1 MPVGVEN
8 LNCFFNPKSIAV
20 IGASGNKASL
30 GALIF
35 QNLNE
40 GFRGSVI
47 PVNEFH
53 QTVQGVKAY
62 PSVGKIPGKIDLA
75 IVATP
80 AHTIPQ
86 IIEDCGEAG
95 VSGVIIVSA
104 GFSECDPVGQQL
116 RKQIIE
122 RKGTFGTRILGP
134 NSLGVIRPKNNL
146 HATFGDKRAVPGKIA
161 FISQS
166 AALCGTV
173 LDWSQ
178 ETKVGLSAVVSVGF
192 MLDVELSELI
202 EYFGADS
209 QTRAIMLYVESIT
222 NVRSFMSAARGFART
237 KPIVIVKAG
246 RFSKKG
252 SLRLVN
258 GAHLTEDALYDAAFR
273 RIGVVRVDEVN
284 ELFDCAKS
292 LQMQPNPK
300 SSSLTIITN
309 ADGPGVLA
317 ADQLALK
324 GGELAVISKASESA
338 LRSILPYYCSLSNP
352 IDLLEEAPPQ
362 RFQDALKVCLN
373 DPEIDS
379 VLLIYSPQG
388 VTKPVSLANMVVDL
402 FKNVRKT
409 VLVTLL
415 GEDQECQE
423 ARRILQLNNIPTFKT
438 AEEAVAAF
446 MNMYTYTQNL
456 ELLYQT
462 PEEIELKLDKPLRLK
477 GIIRRVVSE
486 GRDVLN
492 LEESLALLESHNIP
506 IAKTTVAKSAKEAS
520 DIAAKIGSPFL
531 MKALQ
536 ASETTG
542 NRLTIEAYSNQGID
556 KKFNQLRHEIESSN
570 LEEFQG
576 IALQPMQQASVTKL
590 FLGLRKHPRFGP
602 VIVLARISETPGVLR
617 DVAVGFPPLNQILA
631 RRLMETAKLHQ
642 TELLDSTA
650 FNASVVE
657 QVLVRF
663 SQLVLDFPE
672 VKEINVHPLTVCG
685 SEVVAVD
692 ACVTIDL
699 SKVMR
704 EQAEHDETLIIA
716 PYPKKYVT
724 KRQLKNGV
732 TVTFRPVKPED
743 EFRFNELFK
752 SLSQESIL
760 FRFFQ
765 VIKELSH
772 DTLSRYC
779 NLDYDREIAIVAEL
793 PDGRIIGVV
802 RLILGSDHKTGEF
815 AITVG
820 DSWHGLGLG
829 SKLMEYII
837 KIANDLKVEAIY
849 SMVSSA
855 NSKMVNLCGKMGF
868 EEKPVDEDTVEMWKK
883 VPTQVD
889 SA

>member
-1 MPVGVEN
+1 MIVGVEN

-20 IGASGNKASL
+20 VGASGNKASL

-47 PVNEFH
+47 PVNEFR
-53 QTVQGVKAY
+53 QTVQGVRAY

-104 GFSECDPVGQQL
+104 GFSECDPVGLNL

-122 RKGTFGTRILGP
+122 RKGTHGTRILGP
-134 NSLGVIRPKNNL
+134 NSLGVIRPRNNL
-146 HATFGDKRAVPGKIA
+146 YATFGDKRAVPGKIA
-161 FISQS
+161 FVSQS

-209 QTRAIMLYVESIT
+209 QTRAIMLYVESIK

-252 SLRLVN
+252 SFPLVN
-258 GAHLTEDALYDAAFR
+258 GAVLTEDALYDAAFR
-273 RIGVVRVDEVN
+273 RIGVVRVDTVN
-284 ELFDCAKS
+284 DLFDCAKS
-292 LQMQPNPK
+292 LQMQPNPR

-324 GGELAVISKASESA
+324 GGKLAVISKASSSA
-338 LRSILPYYCSLSNP
+338 LKSILPYYCSLSNP
-352 IDLLEEAPPQ
+352 VDLLEEATPQ
-362 RFQDALKVCLN
+362 RFHEALKVCL
-373 DPEIDS
+373 DDSEIDS

-388 VTKPVSLANMVVDL
+388 VTKPVSLANIIVDL
-402 FKNVRKT
+402 SKGAGKT

-423 ARRILQLNNIPTFKT
+423 ARRILQVNNVPTFKT

-462 PEEIELKLDKPLRLK
+462 PEEIDVKLDKPLRLK
-477 GIIRRVVSE
+477 GVIRRAVNE
-486 GRDVLN
+486 GRGDLN
-492 LEESLALLESHNIP
+492 LQESLALLESYNIP
-506 IAKTTVAKSAKEAS
+506 IAKTSVAKSAKEAS
-520 DIAAKIGSPFL
+520 DIATQIGYPL
-531 MKALQ
+531 VMKALQ
-536 ASETTG
+536 TSETSG
-542 NRLTIEAYSNQGID
+542 NRLTTEAYSNRGIA
-556 KKFNQLRHEIESSN
+556 KKYNQLMREIESNN

-576 IALQPMQQASVTKL
+576 IAMQPIQQSSWIKL

-602 VIVLARISETPGVLR
+602 IIVLARISETPGVLR
-617 DVAVGFPPLNQILA
+617 DIAVGFPPLNQVLA

-642 TELLDSTA
+642 TELLGSTA
-650 FNASVVE
+650 FNASAVE
-657 QVLVRF
+657 QVIVKF
-663 SQLVLDFPE
+663 SQLVLDFSE
-672 VKEINVHPLTVCG
+672 VKEIDIYPLVAFG
-685 SEVVAVD
+685 SEVMAVD
-692 ACVTIDL
+692 ACVGIDL
-699 SKVMR
+699 NKVMR
-704 EQAEHDETLIIA
+704 EQAEHDEPLIIA

-724 KRQLKNGV
+724 KRQLKNGLSV
-732 TVTFRPVKPED
+732 VFRPIKPED
-743 EFRFNELFK
+743 ELRFNELFK
-752 SLSQESIL
+752 SLSQESVR

-765 VIKELSH
+765 IIKELSH

-802 RLILGSDHKTGEF
+802 RLILGSDRKTGEF
-815 AITVG
+815 AIMVG

-829 SKLMEYII
+829 SKLMDYII

-855 NSKMVNLCGKMGF
+855 NYKMVNLCGKMGF
-868 EEKPVDEDTVEMWKK
+868 EKKPVDESTVEMRKT
-883 VPTQVD
+883 VPAQFEVG
-889 SA
+889 

>member
-1 MPVGVEN
+1 MGVEN

-40 GFRGSVI
+40 DFAGSVV

-53 QTVQGVKAY
+53 DTVQGVKAY
-62 PSVGKIPGKIDLA
+62 PSIGKIPGKIDLA

-104 GFSECDPVGQQL
+104 GFSECDPVGLNL

-122 RKGTFGTRILGP
+122 RKGSHKTRILGP
-134 NSLGVIRPKNNL
+134 NSLGVIRPRNNL
-146 HATFGDKRAVPGKIA
+146 YATFGDKRAVPGKIA

-192 MLDVELSELI
+192 MLDVDLNELI

-209 QTRAIMLYVESIT
+209 QTRAIMLYVESIK
-222 NVRSFMSAARGFART
+222 NVRAFMSAARGFARS

-246 RFSKKG
+246 RFSQKG
-252 SLRLVN
+252 SLPLVN
-258 GAHLTEDALYDAAFR
+258 GALLTEDALYDAAFR

-292 LQMQPNPK
+292 LQMQPNPG

-324 GGELAVISKASESA
+324 GGKLSVISKGLASA
-338 LRSILPYYCSLSNP
+338 LKSILPYYCSLSNP

-362 RFQDALKVCLN
+362 RFHDALKVCLN
-373 DPEIDS
+373 DPDLDS

-388 VTKPVSLANMVVDL
+388 VTKPVSLANMTVELSKDVS
-402 FKNVRKT
+402 KT

-415 GEDQECQE
+415 GEDRECQE
-423 ARRILQLNNIPTFKT
+423 ARRILQLNNIPTFNT

-462 PEEIELKLDKPLRLK
+462 PEKIELKLDKPLHLK
-477 GIIRRVVSE
+477 AMMRRAVSE

-492 LEESLALLESHNIP
+492 LSESLALLESYCIP
-506 IAKTTVAKSAKEAS
+506 VVKTCIAKSAKEVS
-520 DIAAKIGSPFL
+520 DVAVKIGYPL
-531 MKALQ
+531 LLKTLYP
-536 ASETTG
+536 SETSG
-542 NRLTIEAYSNQGID
+542 NRLTIEVYSRQGLS
-556 KKFNQLRHEIESSN
+556 KKFSQLRVKIESNN
-570 LEEFQG
+570 LEEFEG
-576 IALQPMQQASVTKL
+576 LAIQPVQQNTGLKL
-590 FLGLRKHPRFGP
+590 FLGLRKHQRFGP
-602 VIVLARISETPGVLR
+602 VIVLARVSETPGVLS
-617 DVAVGFPPLNQILA
+617 DVAVGFPPLNQVLA
-631 RRLMETAKLHQ
+631 RRLMERAKLHH
-642 TELLDSTA
+642 TELLGGTVFDVG
-650 FNASVVE
+650 VVE

-672 VKEINVHPLTVCG
+672 VNDINVYPLNVCG

-692 ACVTIDL
+692 ASVALDL

-724 KRQLKNGV
+724 QRQLKNGV

-743 EFRFNELFK
+743 EFRFDELFK

-793 PDGRIIGVV
+793 PNGRLIGVV
-802 RLILGSDHKTGEF
+802 RLILGSDRKTGEF
-815 AITVG
+815 AITVA
-820 DSWHGLGLG
+820 DSWQGLGLG
-829 SKLMEYII
+829 SKLMDYII
-837 KIANDLKVEAIY
+837 KIANELRVEAIY

-855 NSKMVNLCGKMGF
+855 NYKMVSLCGKMGF
-868 EEKPVDEDTVEMWKK
+868 EKKPVDEFTVEMWKT
-883 VPTQVD
+883 VPTQVEFT
-889 SA
+889 

>member
-1 MPVGVEN
+1 VGVEN

-104 GFSECDPVGQQL
+104 GFSECDPVGLNL

-122 RKGTFGTRILGP
+122 RKGTHGTRILGP

-146 HATFGDKRAVPGKIA
+146 YATFGDKRAVPGKIA

-192 MLDVELSELI
+192 MLDVDLSELI

-209 QTRAIMLYVESIT
+209 QTRAIMLYVESIK
-222 NVRSFMSAARGFART
+222 NVRSFMSAARGFARS

-252 SLRLVN
+252 SLPLV
-258 GAHLTEDALYDAAFR
+258 GGVQLTEDALYDAAFR

-300 SSSLTIITN
+300 SSNLTIITN

-324 GGELAVISKASESA
+324 GGELAAISKASASA
-338 LRSILPYYCSLSNP
+338 LKGILPYYCNLSNP
-352 IDLLEEAPPQ
+352 IDLLEEAPPE
-362 RFQDALKVCLN
+362 RFHDALKVCLD
-373 DPEIDS
+373 DPELDS

-388 VTKPVSLANMVVDL
+388 VTKPVSLANMTVELSKDTC
-402 FKNVRKT
+402 KT

-423 ARRILQLNNIPTFKT
+423 ARRILQLNHIPTFKT

-462 PEEIELKLDKPLRLK
+462 PEEIELKLDKPQRLK
-477 GIIRRVVSE
+477 GIIRRAVGE

-492 LEESLALLESHNIP
+492 LEESLSLLESYNIP
-506 IAKTTVAKSAKEAS
+506 IAKTSVAKSAKEMSEVAT
-520 DIAAKIGSPFL
+520 KIGYPL
-531 MKALQ
+531 VMKALYT
-536 ASETTG
+536 SKTSG
-542 NRLTIEAYSNQGID
+542 SRLATEACSNPGLA
-556 KKFNQLRHEIESSN
+556 KKFNQLRCAIEYGN

-576 IALQPMQQASVTKL
+576 LAIQPIQQPGGVKL

-617 DVAVGFPPLNQILA
+617 DVAVGFPPLNQVLA
-631 RRLMETAKLHQ
+631 RRLMEAAKLHQ
-642 TELLDSTA
+642 SELLGGPA
-650 FNASVVE
+650 FNSSAVE
-657 QVLVRF
+657 QALVRF
-663 SQLVLDFPE
+663 SQLVLDFSE
-672 VKEINVHPLTVCG
+672 VKEINVYPLTVCG

-692 ACVTIDL
+692 ASVSIDL

-724 KRQLKNGV
+724 KRQLKDGTSV
-732 TVTFRPVKPED
+732 ILRPVKPED

-752 SLSQESIL
+752 SLSRESVL

-793 PDGRIIGVV
+793 PDGRLIGVV
-802 RLILGSDHKTGEF
+802 RLILGSDRKTGEF

-829 SKLMEYII
+829 SKLMDYII

-855 NSKMVNLCGKMGF
+855 NYKMVNLCGKMGF
-868 EEKPVDEDTVEMWKK
+868 EEKPVDEFTVEMWKT
-883 VPTQVD
+883 VPTQLE
-889 SA
+889 SG

>member
-8 LNCFFNPKSIAV
+8 LNCFFSPKSIAV

-35 QNLNE
+35 QNLTE
-40 GFRGSVI
+40 GFQGLVV

-62 PSVGKIPGKIDLA
+62 PSVGKIPQKIDLA
-75 IVATP
+75 VVATP

-86 IIEDCGEAG
+86 IIEDCGESG

-104 GFSECDPVGQQL
+104 GFSESDPVGQKL

-122 RKGTFGTRILGP
+122 RKGKHGTRILGP

-146 HATFGDKRAVPGKIA
+146 NATFGDKRAVPGKIA

-192 MLDVELSELI
+192 MVDVDISELI

-209 QTRAIMLYVESIT
+209 QTRAIMLYVESIK
-222 NVRSFMSAARGFART
+222 NVRSFMSAARGFARS

-252 SLRLVN
+252 SLTLVN
-258 GAHLTEDALYDAAFR
+258 GVQLTEDVLYDAAFR

-300 SSSLTIITN
+300 SSNLTIITN

-324 GGELAVISKASESA
+324 GGHLAFISKASA
-338 LRSILPYYCSLSNP
+338 LALKCILPYYCTLSNP
-352 IDLLEEAPPQ
+352 VDLLEEAPPQ
-362 RFQDALKVCLN
+362 RFHDALQVCLN

-388 VTKPVSLANMVVDL
+388 VTKPVTVANIAVDL
-402 FKNVRKT
+402 SRDTGKT

-462 PEEIELKLDKPLRLK
+462 PEEIELKLDKPLHLK
-477 GIIRRVVSE
+477 GMMRRAVND
-486 GRDVLN
+486 GKDVLN
-492 LEESLALLESHNIP
+492 LQESLALLESYKIP
-506 IAKTTVAKSAKEAS
+506 TAKTSIAKTAKEAS
-520 DIAAKIGSPFL
+520 GIASKIGYPL
-531 MKALQ
+531 ILKALRT
-536 ASETTG
+536 SETSG
-542 NRLTIEAYSNQGID
+542 NRLTTEAYSNRDIT
-556 KKFNQLRHEIESSN
+556 KKFNQLKREIESN
-570 LEEFQG
+570 NIEEFQG
-576 IALQPMQQASVTKL
+576 IVIQPIQPANVFKL
-590 FLGLRKHPRFGP
+590 FLALRKHPLFGP
-602 VIVLARISETPGVLR
+602 FIVLARISETLGALR
-617 DVAVGFPPLNQILA
+617 DIVVGFPPLNQVLA
-631 RRLMETAKLHQ
+631 KRLMETAKLDQ
-642 TELLDSTA
+642 TELLGSAA
-650 FNASVVE
+650 FKASVVE

-672 VKEINVHPLTVCG
+672 VKEINIYPLTVCG
-685 SEVVAVD
+685 SEVVADD
-692 ACVTIDL
+692 ASVTLDL
-699 SKVMR
+699 SKVIR
-704 EQAEHDETLIIA
+704 EQAEHDEHLIIA

-724 KRQLKNGV
+724 KRQLKNGFSV
-732 TVTFRPVKPED
+732 VFRPVKPED

-752 SLSQESIL
+752 SLSQESVR

-765 VIKELSH
+765 IIRELSH

-793 PDGRIIGVV
+793 PEDGRLIGVV
-802 RLILGSDHKTGEF
+802 RLIIGSDGKTGEF
-815 AITVG
+815 AITVT
-820 DSWHGLGLG
+820 DAWHGLGLG

-837 KIANDLKVEAIY
+837 QIANDLKVEAIY
-849 SMVSSA
+849 SMVSSE
-855 NSKMVNLCGKMGF
+855 NYKMVNLCGKMGF
-868 EEKPVDEDTVEMWKK
+868 EKKPVDEYTVEMRKK
-883 VPTQVD
+883 VPM
-889 SA
+889 